1 MCPADEQELR
11 TVEKLIHPLEVR
23 PNLGWQG
30 EPLLIKQFSR
40 SAAGH
45 RASRPSDLRPAQ
57 VCRATTNHL
66 VSQILLPRLAAAK
79 SFDLRAYDF
88 VFDRLRAIRQDL
100 TVQQVRD
107 HVHLH
112 VLEVCVKFHLTSSYM
127 FLTDESTA
135 KSFDAHINFKHLL
148 ECLKMTLVL
157 QQELEMVDG
166 IGEMAAIYLLLNL
179 GEDTAVSWALNQMA
193 PGQLKAAPVASALK
207 ISRLYTERNFVGMFK
222 IVEERL
228 ALMPLLAIHWKLPQ
242 IFDEVLAVMS
252 VAYSSKVLRYPLQA
266 FSSNYLLDQQ
276 TAEQTCQDHCVC
288 VEQGLKIS
296 FSKASF
302 KSAEKTK
309 WRNLNIMKEAFV
321 NCNWE
326 SILLFRDHQLLN
338 N

>member
-1 MCPADEQELR
+1 
-11 TVEKLIHPLEVR
+11 
-23 PNLGWQG
+23 
-30 EPLLIKQFSR
+30 
-40 SAAGH
+40 
-45 RASRPSDLRPAQ
+45 
-57 VCRATTNHL
+57 
-66 VSQILLPRLAAAK
+66 
-79 SFDLRAYDF
+79 
-88 VFDRLRAIRQDL
+88 
-100 TVQQVRD
+100 
-107 HVHLH
+107 
-112 VLEVCVKFHLTSSYM
+112 VCVKFHLTSSYL
-127 FLTDESTA
+127 FLSDESTA

-148 ECLKMTLVL
+148 ECLKMTLIL

-166 IGEMAAIYLLLNL
+166 IAEMAAIYLLLNL

-193 PGQLKAAPVASALK
+193 PGQLKVEPVASALK

-222 IVEERL
+222 IVKKRL